1 MVVYIAIGIYFR
13 RNIMKATKKLLC
25 LTLALVMAGLA
36 FIVPVAAAEE
46 AIPFI
51 MVNGIGSTKLYKNI
65 GEAPSDTSEGET
77 LVFSGDG
84 FIEGL
89 IKDVGGALLS
99 GIIRYGIADKDYN
112 AFADQLFPVVNTYL
126 EDIGYNID
134 GTPRN
139 ETIGFKQLTK
149 PMSKYTE
156 EEKAELSPFALQYA
170 AENGEENVYNFSYDW
185 RGDPLEWAEQ
195 LNAFIKEVAGSGKV
209 NMVAMSMGSIVA
221 LSYMSK
227 FGGKQLNNVVFAS
240 PAWQGT
246 GLAGY
251 PLTGNIE
258 FDTFAVHNYL
268 VQLANVTVTTHIT
281 AFIISFIDSWD
292 GLTREYAGDV
302 NAAIQ
307 GILPR
312 SYTDTLIPYLAGMPG
327 FWSLCPYDMYDDAIK
342 FIFTDRE
349 GVELD
354 PSLKAKLDAYH
365 EIQGNAKEIVENAM
379 DDGMRFYIVAGYNC
393 QMIPLNNKYETSD
406 TIIETK
412 YMTGAR
418 CALYL
423 QSGNDWA
430 QKMNQ
435 EVEDGHRHVSWDGK
449 VDLSKGY
456 FPEQTWLIKNM
467 QHNTWSTENG
477 TLNIVMWLLGAD
489 EQLNVMSDVE
499 NYSQFM
505 LYNTYKK
512 TTRPVAL
519 EALFGDLNSSGAV
532 RTDDALAALKISA
545 GNKKATDTQLAVG
558 DIDEDGKITTSDVK
572 TILGIAAG
580 IEEY

>member
-1 MVVYIAIGIYFR
+1 
-13 RNIMKATKKLLC
+13 MKATKKLLC

-65 GEAPSDTSEGET
+65 GEQPSDTSEGET
-77 LVFSGDG
+77 LIFSGEG
-84 FIEGL
+84 FIEDMV
-89 IKDVGGALLS
+89 KDVGGALLS

-112 AFADQLFPVVNTYL
+112 ALADQLFPVVNKYL

-139 ETIGFKQLTK
+139 ATVGFKQLTK
-149 PMSKYTE
+149 SMAEYTE
-156 EEKAELSPFALQYA
+156 EEKADLSQFALAYA
-170 AENGEENVYNFSYDW
+170 AEHGEENVYNFSYDW
-185 RGDPLEWAEQ
+185 REDPIEWAKQ
-195 LNAFIKEVAGSGKV
+195 LDAFIKEVAGSGKV

-221 LSYMSK
+221 LAYMNE

-251 PLTGNIE
+251 PLTGQIE
-258 FDTFAVHNYL
+258 VDTFAVHNYL
-268 VQLANVTVTTHIT
+268 VQLANASATTHIA
-281 AFIISFIDSWD
+281 AFIFSFIDSWD

-302 NAAIQ
+302 NAAVQ

-327 FWSLCPYDMYDDAIK
+327 FWSLCPYDMYEDAID
-342 FIFTDRE
+342 FIFNNRE

-354 PSLKAKLDAYH
+354 PALKVKLDAYH
-365 EIQGNAKEIVENAM
+365 EIQGNAKNIIEKAM

-393 QMIPLNNKYETSD
+393 QMIPLNDQYETSD
-406 TIIETK
+406 TIIEVK
-412 YMTGAR
+412 HMTGGAT

-423 QSGNDWA
+423 QSGSDWSKRMV
-430 QKMNQ
+430 QKI
-435 EVEDGHRHVSWDGK
+435 EDGHRHVSWDDK
-449 VDLSKGY
+449 IDLSTAM
-456 FPEQTWLIKNM
+456 FPEQTWLIKNL
-467 QHNTWSTENG
+467 QHNTWNTENG

-489 EQLNVMSDVE
+489 EQLNVLSDVE
-499 NYSQFM
+499 NYPQFM
-505 LYNTYKK
+505 LYNTYKR

-558 DIDEDGKITTSDVK
+558 DVDEDGQITTSDVK